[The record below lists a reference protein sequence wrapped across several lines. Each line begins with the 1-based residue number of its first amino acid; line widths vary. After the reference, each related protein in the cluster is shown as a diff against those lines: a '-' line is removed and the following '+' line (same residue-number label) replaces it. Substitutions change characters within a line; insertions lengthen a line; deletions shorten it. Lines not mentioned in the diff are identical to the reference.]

1 MANTDVSL
9 PSNNQVISDDHVV
22 HPDQFHVFFQSKLPQ
37 DYFSFDKALY
47 FFKKGAPPHQLGGL
61 MNIGYNCYVNAVIQ
75 CLAYTPGFS
84 KFCLSMPNTMYQQN
98 SKGAFFLDS
107 FAHIFSEI
115 ESNKSMTPTWLLT
128 DSQYIGDTFKKPIQQ
143 DAHEYLLALLEV
155 FQKECV
161 DSILGDETLTADQ
174 NRSDTDNS
182 NGANAQTPISPK
194 PQLSR
199 SFSTQ
204 PLGFDTMID
213 HFFAGDLATEVRCHN
228 CNSTIPRNTKFYD
241 LTVPIREYDDLQAAI
256 TAITTNSEIVISGE
270 CENCK
275 ETCEMTKT
283 NTYAKFPLVLIITM
297 MRFDNF
303 LKKIEDFFKFQKNL
317 IVGGFK
323 YELYSMILHD
333 GRLINHG
340 HFIAFVMDENHAWYK
355 ADDVCIYKIKDEIVM
370 NSCPYVLFY
379 KRIIESENSL

>member
-1 MANTDVSL
+1 MAESDASF
-9 PSNNQVISDDHVV
+9 PSNIQTTSDDQPI
-22 HPDQFHVFFQSKLPQ
+22 HPNPQIHAFFQPKLPQ
-37 DYFSFDKALY
+37 DYFSFEKALY
-47 FFKKGAPPHQLGGL
+47 FFKQGSPPHQLGGL
-61 MNIGYNCYVNAVIQ
+61 VNISYNCYVNAVIQ

-98 SKGAFFLDS
+98 SKGAFLLDS

-128 DSQYIGDTFKKPIQQ
+128 DSHYIGDTFKKPIQQ

-161 DSILGDETLTADQ
+161 DSILGDDSSEEM
-174 NRSDTDNS
+174 NSKSDDTS
-182 NGANAQTPISPK
+182 EQPITSPK

-213 HFFAGDLATEVRCHN
+213 HYFAGDLTSEVRCHN
-228 CNSTIPRNTKFYD
+228 CDSIIPRNTKFYD
-241 LTVPIREYDDLQAAI
+241 LTVPIREYEDLQAAI
-256 TAITTNSEIVISGE
+256 TSITASSEIVISGE

-275 ETCEMTKT
+275 ETGEMTKS
-283 NTYAKFPLVLIITM
+283 NVFSKFPLILIITL

-303 LKKIEDFFKFQKNL
+303 LKKIEDFFKFQRKL
-317 IVGGFK
+317 IVGGFN

-340 HFIAFVMDENHAWYK
+340 HFVAFVMDDNRVWYK
-355 ADDVCIYKIKDEIVM
+355 ADDVLIYKIKDEVVM

-379 KRIIESENSL
+379 KRIIESDN

>member
-1 MANTDVSL
+1 MAESDASL
-9 PSNNQVISDDHVV
+9 PSNIQTTSDDQPM
-22 HPDQFHVFFQSKLPQ
+22 HPNPQIHAFFQPKLPQ

-47 FFKKGAPPHQLGGL
+47 FFKQGSPPHQLGGL

-84 KFCLSMPNTMYQQN
+84 QFCLSMPNIMYQQN
-98 SKGAFFLDS
+98 SRDAFFLDS

-128 DSQYIGDTFKKPIQQ
+128 DSHYIGDTFKKPIQQ

-161 DSILGDETLTADQ
+161 DSILGDDISEQANEQID
-174 NRSDTDNS
+174 NNDIENS
-182 NGANAQTPISPK
+182 NGQLVVASPK

-213 HFFAGDLATEVRCHN
+213 HFFAGDLTSEVRCHN
-228 CNSTIPRNTKFYD
+228 CNSIIPRNTKFYD
-241 LTVPIREYDDLQAAI
+241 LTVPIREYEDLQAAI
-256 TAITTNSEIVISGE
+256 TAITTSSEIVTSGE

-275 ETCEMTKT
+275 ETGEMTKSNMFT
-283 NTYAKFPLVLIITM
+283 KFPLILIITL

-303 LKKIEDFFKFQKNL
+303 LKKIEDFFKFQRNKHTVQKVQINDALHFL
-317 IVGGFK
+317 IATF
-323 YELYSMILHD
+323 
-333 GRLINHG
+333 
-340 HFIAFVMDENHAWYK
+340 
-355 ADDVCIYKIKDEIVM
+355 
-370 NSCPYVLFY
+370 
-379 KRIIESENSL
+379 RIMC